1 MIDELNIWSLKIN
14 KNTTPIFN
22 LLFLEYVTDFRSFGY
37 WGRSLMQLK
46 SIIIRNLSQ
55 QWHLFP
61 QLKNPSPSK
70 ISCKSYLT
78 FILLWFLV
86 TDCSILGHPVGSS
99 EAFPDP
105 LSHSSYRKELTIW
118 TSGAQIL
125 KTRLRWSAP
134 EKWSDSSS
142 RSGLVKPTGNSTV
155 KRTDQIYKIYSSKK

>member
-1 MIDELNIWSLKIN
+1 MCTKIQHLSSFFYFLK
-14 KNTTPIFN
+14 N
-22 LLFLEYVTDFRSFGY
+22 LRSYGY
-37 WGRSLMQLK
+37 RGRSLMQTKTIL
-46 SIIIRNLSQ
+46 IGRLTQ

-78 FILLWFLV
+78 FILFWFLV
-86 TDCSILGHPVGSS
+86 TDCLILGHPAGSS
-99 EAFPDP
+99 EAFPVP

-142 RSGLVKPTGNSTV
+142 RSGSDKPTGNCTV
-155 KRTDQIYKIYSSKK
+155 KRTGPIYKIWSSKK